1 MPFVYLMFTGSGL
14 ARTTHLRNAKLFFFF
29 DVDDGAWRYS
39 KRKTSFFMIW
49 LWEQLRL
56 TDVVVSES
64 ISKTFIP
71 GPTLES
77 IRSIR
82 DIIRSV
88 KSIFDCQNNKIRL
101 LNVALKICSRDVSWT
116 IDYYSSPW
124 LNQLFCQLSKIE
136 VYGEMLDC
144 LHHTTF
150 AKSLTIC
157 LYSI

>member
-1 MPFVYLMFTGSGL
+1 MLSVSTFPKVITLKRLPLYIRCTFVYLMFTGSGL
-14 ARTTHLRNAKLFFFF
+14 ARTTHFRNAKLFFFF
-29 DVDDGAWRYS
+29 DVDDDDGAWRYS

-88 KSIFDCQNNKIRL
+88 KSIFDYKNNKIRL
-101 LNVALKICSRDVSWT
+101 LNVAFKICSRDVSW
-116 IDYYSSPW
+116 I
-124 LNQLFCQLSKIE
+124 N
-136 VYGEMLDC
+136 
-144 LHHTTF
+144 
-150 AKSLTIC
+150 SLVNYNRS
-157 LYSI
+157 LWWNARL